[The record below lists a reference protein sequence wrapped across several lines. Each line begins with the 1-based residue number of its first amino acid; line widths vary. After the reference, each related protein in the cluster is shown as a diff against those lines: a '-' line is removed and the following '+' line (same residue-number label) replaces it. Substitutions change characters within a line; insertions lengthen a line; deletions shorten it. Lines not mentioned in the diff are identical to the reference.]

1 MPALRAIV
9 IPLLNTELP
18 HSVFVW
24 EGKKEGSMNKT
35 GNHKNYILSYN
46 ILRNAFSKSL
56 ISTVTYAFPQQNHF
70 KKMRHSLIKKNLPL
84 S

>member
-1 MPALRAIV
+1 MSALRATV
-9 IPLLNTELP
+9 IPQLNIELP

-35 GNHKNYILSYN
+35 GNHKDYILNYN
-46 ILRNAFSKSL
+46 ILQNVYSKSL
-56 ISTVTYAFPQQNHF
+56 ISIVTYVFPQQNCL
-70 KKMRHSLIKKNLPL
+70 KKKLRHSLIKNLPL